1 MFQIIVT
8 MHQGGQE
15 RGTTMSVYSHLK
27 HMVEV
32 LSWFGAQSVVFEVLE
47 VKIDGIKNT
56 VRF

>member
-1 MFQIIVT
+1 